1 MPVFKRP
8 GDQTY
13 SYRFQYRGR
22 RFSGQTGKGNRREAE
37 ANEADIR
44 RKVETA
50 IQPISAPLTVTTAA
64 SRYWN
69 EHGQHLKMADDL
81 FRYFGWLERHLG
93 KGKRL
98 AGITDSEV
106 ANLVAVRRGD
116 GVSNATVNRS
126 VIEPLRMICKR
137 AEMVWKLPAP
147 AIDWKRHRMKE
158 AQEVIREAS
167 TAEEDALFAAIR
179 PDYAPVLAF
188 ALVSGCRLSEIV
200 DLTWPQVEW
209 FADQLKIT
217 GKGDRT
223 RAIPITID
231 MGEILKSVHGH
242 HPLHV
247 FTYEA
252 QKTRD
257 GRFKGERYP
266 ITNSGLKTTWR
277 RMRAVS
283 GVEGLRF
290 HDLRHTAATRL
301 LRSTGNLRLAQMLL
315 GHQNISTTQRY
326 AHVQMDDLRDG
337 MERAATKNG
346 TENGTKAQS
355 TRDAKKTKGYNNE

>member
-1 MPVFKRP
+1 MSVYKRP
-8 GDQTY
+8 GETTY

-22 RFSGQTGKGNRREAE
+22 RFSGQTDKGNRREAE
-37 ANEADIR
+37 AYEADIR
-44 RKVETA
+44 RQAETSV
-50 IQPISAPLTVTTAA
+50 QPIAAPLTVTTAA

-69 EHGQHLKMADDL
+69 EHGKHLKMAGDL

-98 AGITDSEV
+98 AAITDSEV
-106 ANLVAVRRGD
+106 AHLVATRRAD
-116 GVSNATVNRS
+116 RVSNATVNRS

-137 AEMVWKLPAP
+137 AELVWKLPAP
-147 AIDWKRHRMKE
+147 AIDWKRHRMAE
-158 AQEVIREAS
+158 AQEVVREAS
-167 TAEEDALFAAIR
+167 VVEETALFATIR

-200 DLTWPQVEW
+200 ELTWPQVEW
-209 FADQLKIT
+209 FADQMKIT

-223 RAIPITID
+223 RTIPITAA

-242 HPLHV
+242 DPLHV

-252 QKTRD
+252 MKTRD
-257 GRFKGERYP
+257 GRVKGERYP
-266 ITNSGLKTTWR
+266 ITKSGLKTTWR
-277 RMRAVS
+277 RMRAAS
-283 GVEGLRF
+283 GVKGLRF

-315 GHQNISTTQRY
+315 GHSDISTTQRY
-326 AHVQMDDLRDG
+326 AHVQMDDLRAG
-337 MERAATKNG
+337 MERAATRSG
-346 TENGTKAQS
+346 TESGAEAKTA
-355 TRDAKKTKGYNNE
+355 RDARKAKGYNDE